1 MAARQ
6 SVERLAPSLAT
17 ATPPPAGQTSPADP
31 AASATPAPVTPAPA
45 TPVPSAPV
53 PAAPAATP
61 QPASPAAA
69 DTPPR
74 DLPPV
79 PPRRPQVASAEA
91 AADPQPQTQTPT
103 QTQPQPEQI
112 AARGPTDPPA
122 QAGASGGIETGDGA
136 WRVWL
141 GSAADAAEAQRLAA
155 QLAGSVS
162 ALRAEQI
169 ETAAGEGRFRLLA
182 GRFSERALA
191 EELCGRLRSEAP
203 AAFCI
208 PIEE

>member
-1 MAARQ
+1 M
-6 SVERLAPSLAT
+6 
-17 ATPPPAGQTSPADP
+17 
-31 AASATPAPVTPAPA
+31 
-45 TPVPSAPV
+45 
-53 PAAPAATP
+53 
-61 QPASPAAA
+61 
-69 DTPPR
+69 
-74 DLPPV
+74 
-79 PPRRPQVASAEA
+79 ASAEA
-91 AADPQPQTQTPT
+91 AADLQPQIQTPT
-103 QTQPQPEQI
+103 QTQPEQI

-162 ALRAEQI
+162 ALTAEQI

-182 GRFSERALA
+182 GRFSERASA
-191 EELCGRLRSEAP
+191 EELCGRLRGEAP